1 MKPTNIA
8 EEGPEIMFTPKRIGL
23 IVTAYT
29 GVGCCNMPDFHAF
42 VEEVLGRPVFTH
54 EFANRELWAELKE
67 KMRTE
72 FLAFA
77 T

>member
-1 MKPTNIA
+1 
-8 EEGPEIMFTPKRIGL
+8 MFTPKQIGL

-29 GVGCCNMPDFHAF
+29 GIGCCNIANLHAF

-54 EFANRELWAELKE
+54 EFANEELWAELKE
-67 KMRTE
+67 KVKPE

-77 T
+77 EWCSKG